1 VEQRRVPSP
10 CEQNILIVD
19 DEAGVRDVL
28 AEVLRRN
35 GYAVEVAG
43 TVAEANDL
51 LGKHRYQVVVTDWRL
66 PDGDGTLIV
75 NLAAELGSHA
85 FLMSGY
91 LTRMLPGNV
100 DPRQTLMKPVLPSE
114 LLAVVRAAS
123 ATPDD

>member
-1 VEQRRVPSP
+1 MEQRRVPSP
-10 CEQNILIVD
+10 YEQSILIVD
-19 DEAGVRDVL
+19 DEAAVRDLL
-28 AEVLRRN
+28 AEVLRKN

-43 TVAEANDL
+43 TVAAANDL

-66 PDGDGTLIV
+66 PDGDGTLIA

-100 DPRQTLMKPVLPSE
+100 DPRRTLMKPVLPSE
-114 LLAVVRAAS
+114 LLAVVRAC
-123 ATPDD
+123 T